1 MHADPI
7 KISIFRATCADLCN
21 FNLICCKLIKILFIY
36 SRRSRGF
43 STWMWAQ
50 RGSSLPIRASKHH
63 ISNLQQITM
72 CQWWHLT
79 MRLNYTRSR
88 LFTQM
93 LSKIHIYCHKM
104 PHRYSSQNISLSQ
117 VPILFL
123 SQLSACYCCLGIL
136 YCSVPRLSEWE
147 DSMLWA
153 NWMNNENTGREIKSC
168 IGLNLQVLPSLID
181 VIVHGRNIFS

>member
-63 ISNLQQITM
+63 ISNLRQITM
-72 CQWWHLT
+72 SQWWHLT
-79 MRLNYTRSR
+79 MKLNYTRSR
-88 LFTQM
+88 LFTEM
-93 LSKIHIYCHKM
+93 LSKILFIAIKRPIGTSPEMFHCLKYLYYYYQHSIDAWEYCITWYPDLICKEG
-104 PHRYSSQNISLSQ
+104 RFYSKT
-117 VPILFL
+117 ILAFDYR
-123 SQLSACYCCLGIL
+123 S
-136 YCSVPRLSEWE
+136 
-147 DSMLWA
+147 
-153 NWMNNENTGREIKSC
+153 
-168 IGLNLQVLPSLID
+168 
-181 VIVHGRNIFS
+181 